1 MFYFMSE
8 SVISCIFIFYSS
20 PVYYSI
26 IFVFTYVHKKAWK
39 YNMKKQTKNLKY
51 VQYNPNYWV
60 STEKD
65 MGKGVCLDS
74 ELIYI
79 SPWELQNIL
88 KNGERRV
95 DGLWRGLRASWSTKR
110 MIKNL
115 KIKEDFGSVTQS
127 YMTLWDPMDCSTPDF
142 TVLHCLPEYAHTHV
156 LWVSDAV

>member
-8 SVISCIFIFYSS
+8 SVIYCIFFYSS

-26 IFVFTYVHKKAWK
+26 ILVFTYVHKKVWK
-39 YNMKKQTKNLKY
+39 YNMKKETNNLKC
-51 VQYNPNYWV
+51 VQYNPKYWI

-79 SPWELQNIL
+79 STWELQNIL

-95 DGLWRGLRASWSTKR
+95 DGLRRGLRASWNTKR

-115 KIKEDFGSVTQS
+115 RIKEDFGSVTQS
-127 YMTLWDPMDCSTPDF
+127 CMTLWDPVDCSTPDF
-142 TVLHCLPEYAHTHV
+142 PVLHCLPEYAHTHV